1 MCFPLDLDLLNPFK
15 ILLALGMFSLICPG
29 IQLASQT
36 YAVIAFSL
44 HYLLQ
49 IDVSND
55 RKKTTPEEV

>member
-49 IDVSND
+49 IDVNND
-55 RKKTTPEEV
+55 RKKTAPEEV